1 MDLRFYLSIFLRRLP
16 WFFLMLA
23 LGSAAGL
30 TLARVLPTVYVA
42 QARLVVESE
51 QIPDELAA
59 STVQT
64 QATEQLQIIQQRIL
78 ARDQLIEMANR
89 LGIYGAGQG
98 QSAGRPRSADDIVT
112 DLRERVRI
120 VTAGGAAANNRGPV
134 QATLVTVSFEAPTAQ
149 LAAAVAN
156 DVVTQILRE
165 DVAMRTGVARQ
176 TLDFFEQ
183 EVRRLDQE
191 LSTQGAAILA
201 FKEANKEAL
210 PDSLEFRR
218 SQQAAAQE
226 RLLTLDRQEAELR
239 ERRAQAE
246 RLKDAALAAG
256 VEGAG
261 PELSPEQ
268 RALQALRDELSR
280 ALAVLAP
287 ANPRVK
293 MLQAQVA
300 AQEQVVADQMAATA
314 AASGTIVEEGAPP
327 VTSFDLTIADLDS
340 QLGFI
345 ATQRAQIAA
354 QLDALETTINAT
366 PANAITLGTLERDY
380 ANTRAQYDDA
390 VAKKARAETGEVI
403 EALSKGQRI
412 TVIEQAVA
420 PLQPASPNRLLIA
433 VGGVAGGLVLGLGMV
448 LLLELM
454 NAGIR
459 RPVELTNRLGITPF
473 ATLPYLRTRGEIL
486 RRRAII
492 GAAMAVAVVGV
503 PAALWLVHT
512 QVMPLDLLIDR
523 VLQKVGLAGL
533 ALPGSLPSGPA
544 LG

>member
-16 WFFLMLA
+16 WFLLMLA
-23 LGSAAGL
+23 LGSAAGI

-42 QARLVVESE
+42 RAQLVVESE
-51 QIPDELAA
+51 QIPGDLAA

-64 QATEQLQIIQQRIL
+64 QASEQLQIIQQRIL

-89 LGIYGAGQG
+89 LRIYAGEPG
-98 QSAGRPRSADDIVT
+98 SSPRPLSADDIVT
-112 DLRERVRI
+112 DLRERI
-120 VTAGGAAANNRGPV
+120 DISTSGGGDARRGPV
-134 QATLVTVSFEAPTAQ
+134 LATLVTVAFEAPTAQ
-149 LAAAVAN
+149 LSAAVAN
-156 DVVTQILRE
+156 DLVTQILRE

-191 LSTQGAAILA
+191 LSRQGAAILA
-201 FKEANKEAL
+201 FQEANKEAL

-218 SQQAAAQE
+218 TQQAAAQE

-246 RLKDAALAAG
+246 RLKAAAQAAG
-256 VEGAG
+256 IEGAG
-261 PELSPEQ
+261 PDASPEVQ
-268 RALQALRDELSR
+268 TLQSLRDELAR

-287 ANPRVK
+287 SNPRVRL
-293 MLQAQVA
+293 LQTQVA
-300 AQEQVVADQMAATA
+300 AQEAVVAAQVAATA
-314 AASGTIVEEGAPP
+314 AASGAVAADGGPP
-327 VTSFDLTIADLDS
+327 LTSFDLTIADLDS
-340 QLGFI
+340 QLRFV
-345 ATQRAQIAA
+345 ATQREQIGV
-354 QLDALETTINAT
+354 QLADLEATINAT

-380 ANTRAQYDDA
+380 QNTRVQYDEA

-420 PLQPASPNRLLIA
+420 PLEPDSPNRLLIA
-433 VGGVAGGLVLGLGMV
+433 GGGIGAGLVLGFGVV

-459 RPVELTNRLGITPF
+459 RPVELTNRLGIAPF
-473 ATLPYLRTRGEIL
+473 ATLPYLHTRAEIL

-512 QVMPLDLLIDR
+512 RVVPLDLLIDQMM
-523 VLQKVGLAGL
+523 QKVGLAGRF
-533 ALPGSLPSGPA
+533 AAAAAVG
-544 LG
+544 

>member
-16 WFFLMLA
+16 YFILMLA

-42 QARLVVESE
+42 QAKLVVESE

-59 STVQT
+59 STVET

-78 ARDQLIEMANR
+78 ARDQLVEMANR
-89 LGIYGAGQG
+89 LGIYATAPGSPAPTQ
-98 QSAGRPRSADDIVT
+98 RPRSADDIVT
-112 DLRERVRI
+112 DLRERI
-120 VTAGGAAANNRGPV
+120 KIATTGGGDGRRGPV

-149 LAAAVAN
+149 LAASVAN

-165 DVAMRTGVARQ
+165 DVSMRTGTARQ

-183 EVRRLDQE
+183 EVKRLDQQ

-218 SQQAAAQE
+218 TQQAAAQE

-239 ERRAQAE
+239 ERRAQTE
-246 RLKDAALAAG
+246 RLKAAAAASG
-256 VEGAG
+256 VITG
-261 PELSPEQ
+261 PETTPEQ
-268 RALQALRDELSR
+268 QALQALRDELSR

-287 ANPRVK
+287 TNPRVK
-293 MLQAQVA
+293 VLQAQVA
-300 AQEQVVADQMAATA
+300 AQEAVVAAQQA
-314 AASGTIVEEGAPP
+314 AAAAAAPETPGGTPATP
-327 VTSFDLTIADLDS
+327 FDLTIADLDS
-340 QLGFI
+340 QLAYI
-345 ATQRAQIAA
+345 ATQREQITAQ
-354 QLDALETTINAT
+354 QTALETSINAT

-390 VAKKARAETGEVI
+390 VAKKARAETGDVI

-412 TVIEQAVA
+412 SVIEQAVA

-523 VLQKVGLAGL
+523 ALQKVGLAGL
-533 ALPGSLPSGPA
+533 VLPLSGPA
-544 LG
+544 VG